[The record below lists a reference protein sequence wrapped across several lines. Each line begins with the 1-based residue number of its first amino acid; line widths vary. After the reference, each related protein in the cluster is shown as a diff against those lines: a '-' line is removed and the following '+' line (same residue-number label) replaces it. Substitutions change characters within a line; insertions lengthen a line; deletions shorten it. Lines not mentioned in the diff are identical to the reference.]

1 MESTLRAVV
10 IGDIEVARRTCTE
23 LRRRGHQV
31 RHLLQPSDSEL
42 RAALTDE
49 ASAVA
54 VAVLI
59 RGDVIALRYALLVE
73 HLLPRVRLVVT
84 LFDRTVSDQLVR
96 VVPNCQI
103 TSPADISVPS
113 ILGACLG
120 DEVLAIDQR
129 AERPMVLSA
138 QGDGVTL
145 TPWLHRPHRGH
156 RLLNTIAGQARPHDA
171 TTRILFIGL
180 AGLLATV
187 LLDWLLA
194 VHTLHQGVLQ
204 ALYAA
209 TRVVATVGPGD
220 ADAHAPGWY
229 LVFASVCMLATIG
242 FTAVFTAGVVNRLLS
257 ARSIGIIGART
268 IPTRDHVVVVGLGQV
283 GLRLCIRLRAL
294 GIDVVAIER
303 DPRAVNLR
311 LAKAAGVP
319 VLIAHAEDRAV
330 LKKLSLHR
338 ARALAAMGADDLD
351 NIEVAI
357 AALAAAPDLRVVLR
371 AGDDDVIAETRSLFR
386 IGQVR
391 DVSAL
396 TAHAVTL
403 SLLGQPAR
411 IVYLHGERIGAHPE
425 ADQPPSGRSQHPS
438 RCACPAAPKERGTSL
453 GGGRQWGRDRCSGTL
468 VGQKDTLNHG
478 GSGRHP
484 GCGDHPGGGVGQ

>member
-49 ASAVA
+49 ASA

-229 LVFASVCMLATIG
+229 LVFASVCMLARSGSPRCSLPGWSTG
-242 FTAVFTAGVVNRLLS
+242 SSPPAVSASSVPAPSRRGTMSSWSGW
-257 ARSIGIIGART
+257 ARSACGSASACA
-268 IPTRDHVVVVGLGQV
+268 PSASMWWPSSATR
-283 GLRLCIRLRAL
+283 
-294 GIDVVAIER
+294 
-303 DPRAVNLR
+303 
-311 LAKAAGVP
+311 
-319 VLIAHAEDRAV
+319 
-330 LKKLSLHR
+330 
-338 ARALAAMGADDLD
+338 
-351 NIEVAI
+351 
-357 AALAAAPDLRVVLR
+357 
-371 AGDDDVIAETRSLFR
+371 
-386 IGQVR
+386 
-391 DVSAL
+391 
-396 TAHAVTL
+396 
-403 SLLGQPAR
+403 
-411 IVYLHGERIGAHPE
+411 
-425 ADQPPSGRSQHPS
+425 GR
-438 RCACPAAPKERGTSL
+438 
-453 GGGRQWGRDRCSGTL
+453 
-468 VGQKDTLNHG
+468 
-478 GSGRHP
+478 
-484 GCGDHPGGGVGQ
+484 